1 VLLENGAP
9 GTLGAAAQFLA
20 MADSIREL
28 ENVSA
33 VSAWE
38 KQERNCPA
46 ASRHAP
52 AGASGRAGPIA
63 RKIATE
69 DLLGARDCAQEKELA
84 KELMSVKNRATP
96 ILALF

>member
-20 MADSIREL
+20 MAGVIREL
-28 ENVSA
+28 ENVSE

-38 KQERNCPA
+38 KQERNWPA
-46 ASRHAP
+46 ARRHAP
-52 AGASGRAGPIA
+52 AGASGRAGPTA
-63 RKIATE
+63 RKIATA

>member
-1 VLLENGAP
+1 MLPENGAP

-20 MADSIREL
+20 MAGVIREL
-28 ENVSA
+28 ENASEVS
-33 VSAWE
+33 VWE

-46 ASRHAP
+46 ASRHAH

-84 KELMSVKNRATP
+84 KELMSVKNRAIPT
-96 ILALF
+96 LALF